1 MAGIGGH
8 GGNGNLALGGNIGI
22 DLSGFGFGSDVI
34 NTGHNEAGNGGNGHF
49 FGSISNHP
57 VAIFSPINIA
67 IAGYNPTPDAHHGE
81 IDHNPFQL
89 AGIGGNVAAHFMP
102 GPDHFMPDHHLL
114 LG

>member
-8 GGNGNLALGGNIGI
+8 GGNGNVALGGNIGI

-49 FGSISNHP
+49 SGNVSNHP

-67 IAGYNPTPDAHHGE
+67 IAGYNHMTDARHGD

-89 AGIGGNVAAHFMP
+89 AEIGGNVAAHFMP